1 MKRGEL
7 WTAAGGPDYA
17 GKPRPVL
24 IVQDDNFDA
33 TASITI
39 CGLTS
44 NLLEVALARPAIIPS
59 PENNLRAPSRVMVD
73 KVTTVARSKLGGR
86 VGVLTASDMARVNR
100 AMLVFLGLAGGTGG

>member
-17 GKPRPVL
+17 GKPHPVL
-24 IVQDDNFDA
+24 ILQDDNFDA

-44 NLLEVALARPAIIPS
+44 NLLEVALARPAIEPS
-59 PENNLRAPSRVMVD
+59 PENNLRASSQVMVD
-73 KVTTVARSKLGGR
+73 KITTMKRTKLGER
-86 VGVLTASDMARVNR
+86 LGVLAASDMARVNR
-100 AMLVFLGLAGGTGG
+100 AVLVFLGLAGGVR